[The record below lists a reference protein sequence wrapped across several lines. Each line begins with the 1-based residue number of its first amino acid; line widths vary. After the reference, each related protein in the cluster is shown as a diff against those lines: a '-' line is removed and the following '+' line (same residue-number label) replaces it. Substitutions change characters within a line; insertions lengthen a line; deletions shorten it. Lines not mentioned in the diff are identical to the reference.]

1 MAYLFEHTKLGFC
14 WWDLLALLILLAVVI
29 VYLVRRHN
37 LKKEQKDLEDQLADL
52 YAEDSIEEDNK
63 GVQE

>member
-14 WWDLLALLILLAVVI
+14 WWDLLVLIILLAVII

-37 LKKEQKDLEDQLADL
+37 LKKKQDDLEDQLADL